1 METHA
6 PKLKLWTPKYIKIH
20 GSVLIWRYPIN
31 TQDSRFDPS
40 WRDDVIEQE
49 AIDIPLVFPED
60 TPPTGEIWVESR
72 PRLKERL
79 FNDDVELEKPRRVTS
94 IVKRSYMLNY
104 YKIADNQGNFIP
116 LDDPIYNFIF
126 QPKTWM
132 NDSMSERYM
141 MFAAAKKARGKV
153 LVGGLG
159 LAIYPQ
165 FVFYLQ
171 RPIQSITI
179 LEKNAT
185 VINLVRD
192 TWINSL
198 SDEQR
203 QQVNIIEGSIED
215 YLQETDESFDTIY
228 MDTWE
233 DADPRFVPHL
243 NYLVQLA
250 LPKCTG
256 QIQCWGYAMAVQS
269 FVDYAVSYVKQAFP
283 LEDYYLDPGL
293 ERFSQWLQKAQK
305 DGTPSEESIKTVA
318 REIALT
324 TVKSQEAYDRHRCF
338 TPFAVS
344 YSDIQRNMVM
354 SRKKPVTAEN

>member
-1 METHA
+1 VGTR
-6 PKLKLWTPKYIKIH
+6 KNKR
-20 GSVLIWRYPIN
+20 RYPIN
-31 TQDSRFDPS
+31 TQDSRFDPT
-40 WRDDVIEQE
+40 WRDDAREPE
-49 AIDIPLVFPED
+49 ALEIPLVFPED

-79 FNDDVELEKPRRVTS
+79 FNDEIELEKPRRVTS
-94 IVKRSYMLNY
+94 IVKRSDMANY
-104 YKIADNQGNFIP
+104 YKLTDNKGNIIP
-116 LDDPIYNFIF
+116 PDNPVYNFIF

-132 NDSMSERYM
+132 NDSMAERYM

-185 VINLVRD
+185 VIKLVREP
-192 TWINSL
+192 WINSL

-203 QQVNIIEGSIED
+203 QQVNIIEGTIED
-215 YLQETDESFDTIY
+215 YLQETEENFDTIY
-228 MDTWE
+228 IDTWD

-250 LPKCTG
+250 LPKCTPTG
-256 QIQCWGYAMAVQS
+256 QIQCWGYALAVQS
-269 FVDYAVSYVKQAFP
+269 FVDYVVSYVKQAFP
-283 LEDYYLDPGL
+283 LEEYYLDPGL
-293 ERFSQWLQKAQK
+293 DRFSQWLQAQK
-305 DGTPSEESIKTVA
+305 DGTPSEETIKKVA

-324 TVKSQEAYDRHRCF
+324 TVKSQEEYDRHRCF
-338 TPFAVS
+338 TPFAIS
-344 YSDIQRNMVM
+344 SSDIHRNMVM
-354 SRKKPVTAEN
+354 SRKPVAEETEK

>member
-1 METHA
+1 VGTR
-6 PKLKLWTPKYIKIH
+6 KNKR
-20 GSVLIWRYPIN
+20 RYPIN
-31 TQDSRFDPS
+31 TQDSRFDPT
-40 WRDDVIEQE
+40 WRDDAREPE
-49 AIDIPLVFPED
+49 ALEIPLVFPED

-79 FNDDVELEKPRRVTS
+79 FNDEIELEKPRRVTS
-94 IVKRSYMLNY
+94 IVKRSDMANY
-104 YKIADNQGNFIP
+104 YKLTDNKGNIIP
-116 LDDPIYNFIF
+116 PDDPVYNFIF

-132 NDSMSERYM
+132 NDSMAERYM

-179 LEKNAT
+179 LEKNAA
-185 VINLVRD
+185 VIKLVRD
-192 TWINSL
+192 PWINSL

-203 QQVNIIEGSIED
+203 QQVNIIEGTIED
-215 YLQETDESFDTIY
+215 YLQETEENFDTIY
-228 MDTWE
+228 IDTWD
-233 DADPRFVPHL
+233 DADPRLLPHL

-250 LPKCTG
+250 LPKCTPTG
-256 QIQCWGYAMAVQS
+256 QIQCWGYALAVQS
-269 FVDYAVSYVKQAFP
+269 FVDYVVSYVKQAFP
-283 LEDYYLDPGL
+283 LEEYYLDPGL
-293 ERFSQWLQKAQK
+293 ERFSQWLQAQK
-305 DGTPSEESIKTVA
+305 DGTPSEETIKTVA

-324 TVKSQEAYDRHRCF
+324 TVKSQEEYDRHRCF

-344 YSDIQRNMVM
+344 YSDIHRNMIM
-354 SRKKPVTAEN
+354 SRKPVAEETENSK